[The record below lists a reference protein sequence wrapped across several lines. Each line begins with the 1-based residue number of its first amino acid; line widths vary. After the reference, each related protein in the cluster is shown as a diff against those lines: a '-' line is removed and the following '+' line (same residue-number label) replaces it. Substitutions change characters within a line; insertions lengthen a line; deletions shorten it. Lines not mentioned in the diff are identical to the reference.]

1 MLRAVIIDDEV
12 AGLNALQLLI
22 GKYVE
27 QVKVVATTTKAPQG
41 VSLIEDYKPEIVF
54 LDISM
59 PDMNGFTLLKQ
70 LEYKNFNLVFTTAH
84 REYAIQAIKHN
95 AVDYLLKPVDVA
107 ELQSCIGNIM
117 DKTKPQPAKT
127 SSNTIGLSVKDG
139 IVFIRH
145 SDIIRLEASGSY
157 TVFYLD
163 KNVKHVASRSLK
175 EYEAQL
181 NPDSFYRCHNSHLVN
196 LKKVVKFVSSSGFMA
211 QMTDG
216 SLAEIARKNKEEFLA
231 LLKNV
236 GD

>member
-70 LEYKNFNLVFTTAH
+70 LEYKDFNLVFTTAH

-95 AVDYLLKPVDVA
+95 AADYLLKPVDVQ

-117 DKTKPQPAKT
+117 GKASPQRKTPFP
-127 SSNTIGLSVKDG
+127 NTIGLSVKDG
-139 IVFIRH
+139 IVFIRLR
-145 SDIIRLEASGSY
+145 DIIRLEASGSY

-163 KNVKHVASRSLK
+163 NNVKHVASRPLK

-181 NPDSFYRCHNSHLVN
+181 NPAFFYRCHNSHLVN
-196 LKKVVKFVSSSGFMA
+196 LRKVVKFISSSGFLA
-211 QMTDG
+211 QMTD
-216 SLAEIARKNKEEFLA
+216 SSTAEIARKNRDEFLA
-231 LLKNV
+231 RLKGI